1 MKEIDINKEI
11 EATLHSLDGLQQA
24 KAPEGFY
31 ERLQERMQ
39 KQAKPSGIWVNI
51 LRYSAAAMIILSLA
65 NGYLVFQKD
74 TEEIAIANI
83 DDFTAE
89 YFDDNTVLIE
99 Y

>member
-11 EATLHSLDGLQQA
+11 EATLNSLDGLQKA

-31 ERLQERMQ
+31 ERLQARMQ
-39 KQAKPSGIWVNI
+39 NQAKPSGIWINI

-65 NGYLVFQKD
+65 NGYLLFQND
-74 TEEIAIANI
+74 TEEIASANI
-83 DDFTAE
+83 EDFTAA
-89 YFDDNTVLIE
+89 YFDDNTTLIE